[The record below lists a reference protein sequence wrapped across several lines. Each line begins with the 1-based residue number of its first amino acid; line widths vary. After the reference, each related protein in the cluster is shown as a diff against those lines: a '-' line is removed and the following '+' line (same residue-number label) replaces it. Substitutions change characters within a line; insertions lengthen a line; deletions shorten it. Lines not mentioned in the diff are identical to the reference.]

1 MGFEPTKLLKVY
13 RVSNPAH
20 STTLPPFQN
29 PLRRRDRIRTRN
41 LPLYAKKGALP
52 IELHAADL
60 CQCLKPLT
68 RLTGLDLPVFP
79 TRFIR
84 TSLTVFGHS
93 HFGTSVARFLPSIL
107 FFGFN
112 VDVDGALVYPINECT
127 QNRNIKTEH
136 EPLAVLDKFFK
147 HKKHRRKSEVHQTI
161 EHRSKKRRHS
171 TICRSCF

>member
-1 MGFEPTKLLKVY
+1 MAEGVGFEPTKLLKVY

-29 PLRRRDRIRTRN
+29 PLRRRDRIRTHN

-52 IELHAADL
+52 VELHAANF

-84 TSLTVFGHS
+84 THLFKFSVTHISVLALRGSSRQFFSLGSMSMLMVC
-93 HFGTSVARFLPSIL
+93 L
-107 FFGFN
+107 
-112 VDVDGALVYPINECT
+112 YT
-127 QNRNIKTEH
+127 Q
-136 EPLAVLDKFFK
+136 
-147 HKKHRRKSEVHQTI
+147 
-161 EHRSKKRRHS
+161 
-171 TICRSCF
+171 